1 MWSKLLLSQKSL
13 PGFPVDDVTPAKERL
28 SGMKMA
34 PKLEKDLRRKVLAV
48 PDPERGIVHSSGY
61 HPLIDAVHTA
71 FSGHYALC
79 LSPDAIWL
87 TIAQGFGHHI
97 NEHAE
102 ELRVQLVSHSGKKEL
117 AAVVDGFDLD
127 FFSEAIEQLS
137 ALIRAETDPAI
148 HDACLCDFSTT
159 TAAVRTASQ
168 LVLMDTYSQYFE
180 YEIDV
185 ICGIPRIC
193 VTGSLED
200 WEKIR
205 ARIEIFDMFGL
216 GWWTSRLRPLLDQF
230 VRTAAGKPDRDF
242 WKSIYSLRGEETN
255 ACLPPREGPSDGPV
269 RITGWIT
276 DLFPYLGDRRNFR
289 RNPIFE
295 TQRNPWTIAGGEGVP
310 PGEFGT
316 GISTVSVTI
325 TASGNSRK
333 FDFMAGFVGIEQDRD
348 NLSISPVITWW
359 FAEPA
364 PDQAR

>member
-1 MWSKLLLSQKSL
+1 MWSKLSLSRRNL
-13 PGFPVDDVTPAKERL
+13 PGFSVDDVKPSKERL

-48 PDPERGIVHSSGY
+48 PDPEREIVHPRGY

-87 TIAQGFGHHI
+87 TIAQGFSDHVNG
-97 NEHAE
+97 HAE
-102 ELRVQLVSHSGKKEL
+102 ELRGQLVSDAGEKRLTAS
-117 AAVVDGFDLD
+117 VDRLNLD
-127 FFSEAIEQLS
+127 SFSAAIEQFS
-137 ALIRAETDPAI
+137 AMIRAETDPAI
-148 HDACLCDFSTT
+148 HDVCLCDFSTT

-180 YEIDV
+180 YLIRA

-193 VTGSLED
+193 VTGSVED

-205 ARIEIFDMFGL
+205 ARIEIFDTFGL
-216 GWWTSRLRPLLDQF
+216 GWWTSRLRPVLDQF
-230 VRTAAGKPDRDF
+230 VRTAAGKPDLDF
-242 WKSIYSLRGEETN
+242 WKSIYLLRGEETN
-255 ACLPPREGPSDGPV
+255 GCLPPRDGSSDGPV
-269 RITGWIT
+269 RITGWIA
-276 DLFPYLGDRRNFR
+276 DLFPYLGKRRNLR

-295 TQRNPWTIAGGEGVP
+295 AQRRPWTTVGGEGVR

-325 TASGNSRK
+325 TGSGGSQK
-333 FDFMAGFVGIEQDRD
+333 LDLMAGFVGIEQDRD

-364 PDQAR
+364 PA